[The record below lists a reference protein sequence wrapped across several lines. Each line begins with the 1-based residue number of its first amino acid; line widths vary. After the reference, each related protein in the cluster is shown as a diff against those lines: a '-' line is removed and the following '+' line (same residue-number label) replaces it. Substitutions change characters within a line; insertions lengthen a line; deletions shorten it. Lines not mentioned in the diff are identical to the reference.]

1 MSGPPPLQAESPL
14 QQQDPLENPED
25 SLANYKFVKG
35 ANWDS
40 SENVRTLLQWIHI
53 SAIYLDVLIEAA
65 THYRR
70 VIRRH
75 TVLNLILSTLASTV
89 SLSQFNLNEASHPE
103 LSLVLKILF
112 SVSSVIIALSA
123 GFVKVYQIQ
132 DKLEKSLQLQQEWT
146 TFGSKITSEM
156 QLPVPLRKDALYMLV
171 KMKETYAN
179 LVKQQVNVSKRI
191 VRRVAAANGVKAED
205 LSLSD
210 LFERIL
216 KGEAQRIA
224 IQFDSVAGIDEEVS
238 QDPDAPAEPQSVLK
252 SFLKRNKTK
261 IVCNEDRCKI
271 SSAIMSPAGGASSS
285 YSAASASA
293 YRRQDGGAPDTA
305 SVYSQSSDG
314 TFVPQHRRQQAGE
327 VSTVQLETPRAP
339 NSSPSSTKPPSPAAE
354 PHQTIK
360 AENPSPS
367 TPTPLREYVK
377 QFMQKQNGPPLSHLQ
392 QQQLILFKN

>member
-1 MSGPPPLQAESPL
+1 MSGPLPSSQQAESP
-14 QQQDPLENPED
+14 QQDALENPED
-25 SLANYKFVKG
+25 LLANYKFVKG

-65 THYRR
+65 AHYRR

-89 SLSQFNLNEASHPE
+89 SLSQFNLNETSHPE

-123 GFVKVYQIQ
+123 GFLKVYQIQ

-171 KMKETYAN
+171 RMKETYAN

-191 VRRVAAANGVKAED
+191 VKRVAAANGVKAED

-224 IQFDSVAGIDEEVS
+224 IRFDSVAGIELPVGSSADDSTDISETMRMRP
-238 QDPDAPAEPQSVLK
+238 DPPSSALK
-252 SFLKRNKTK
+252 SFLRKNKTK
-261 IVCNEDRCKI
+261 IVCNEERRKI
-271 SSAIMSPAGGASSS
+271 SNAILSPAVRPPM
-285 YSAASASA
+285 
-293 YRRQDGGAPDTA
+293 YRRS
-305 SVYSQSSDG
+305 SVQQNDDANSEYSESSDL
-314 TFVPQHRRQQAGE
+314 TLPPLRRTQPLPE
-327 VSTVQLETPRAP
+327 VYTVQLTTPMQAP
-339 NSSPSSTKPPSPAAE
+339 TSSPASTAPPSPG
-354 PHQTIK
+354 I
-360 AENPSPS
+360 
-367 TPTPLREYVK
+367 TPTNPTAVSVEIPATAPLRDYLK
-377 QFMQKQNGPPLSHLQ
+377 QFVATAAVK
-392 QQQLILFKN
+392 K

>member
-1 MSGPPPLQAESPL
+1 MSGQLLSSQQAESPQVRLSSPQDSAL
-14 QQQDPLENPED
+14 QQQDALENPED
-25 SLANYKFVKG
+25 LLANYKFVKG

-65 THYRR
+65 AHYRR

-89 SLSQFNLNEASHPE
+89 SLSQFNLNETSHPE

-123 GFVKVYQIQ
+123 GFLKVYQIQ

-171 KMKETYAN
+171 RMKETYAN

-191 VRRVAAANGVKAED
+191 VKRVAAANGVKAED

-224 IQFDSVAGIDEEVS
+224 IRFDSVAGIEYPSADDSTDVLEPMRMRP
-238 QDPDAPAEPQSVLK
+238 DPPSSALK
-252 SFLKRNKTK
+252 SFLRKNKAK
-261 IVCNEDRCKI
+261 IVYNEERCKI
-271 SSAIMSPAGGASSS
+271 SNAILSPAVRPPM
-285 YSAASASA
+285 
-293 YRRQDGGAPDTA
+293 YRRS
-305 SVYSQSSDG
+305 SVQQNDDANSEYSESSDVTLPPLRG
-314 TFVPQHRRQQAGE
+314 LRRTQLPE
-327 VSTVQLETPRAP
+327 VYTVQLTTPMQAP
-339 NSSPSSTKPPSPAAE
+339 TSSPASTAPPSPG
-354 PHQTIK
+354 I
-360 AENPSPS
+360 
-367 TPTPLREYVK
+367 TPTNPVVSVEIPATAPLREYLK
-377 QFMQKQNGPPLSHLQ
+377 QFVATAVVK
-392 QQQLILFKN
+392 K